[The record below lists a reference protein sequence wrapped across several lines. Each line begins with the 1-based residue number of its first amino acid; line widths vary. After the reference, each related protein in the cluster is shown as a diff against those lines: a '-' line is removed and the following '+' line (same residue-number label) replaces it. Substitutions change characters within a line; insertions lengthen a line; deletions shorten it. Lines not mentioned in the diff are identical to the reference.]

1 MPLTWDQ
8 ISSITEKK
16 FLPKLY
22 DNIFEANPTLN
33 HLKKKSYE
41 KAEGG
46 TSVMVPLNYAQ
57 NEASDWYSGEETLDT
72 TDNETITA
80 AEYAWKQIYSNITV
94 KRLDENKNAGDRAI
108 LNFVKQKTMIAEK
121 TLEDK
126 LSTGVFS
133 DGTNTKSI
141 VGLRYIT
148 GTANSVGGISQT
160 TYSWWQ
166 GQVDSTTTTMNLRVL
181 HRLYNLCTFGSDA
194 PDLIPTTRALY
205 DIYFSLLQPQQRFM
219 DEKKASAGF
228 ENLLFKGAPVVVD
241 AHVTAAH
248 LHMINSKYLHLM
260 PHKDE
265 DMRFD
270 PFIKPV
276 NQNVKTAK
284 IYWTGIFGSSNNR
297 MHGKF
302 SALVA

>member
-41 KAEGG
+41 KADGG
-46 TSVMVPLNYAQ
+46 TSVMIPLNYAQ

-72 TDNETITA
+72 NDNETITS
-80 AEYAWKQIYSNITV
+80 AEYNWRQIYSNITV
-94 KRLDENKNAGDRAI
+94 KRIDENKNSGDRAI

-126 LSTGVFS
+126 LSTGIFS
-133 DGTNTKSI
+133 DGTNAKSI
-141 VGLRYIT
+141 LGLRYIT
-148 GTANSVGGISQT
+148 GTANSVGGISQS

-166 GQVDSTTTTMNLRVL
+166 GQVDATTTTLSIRAMQRLHNLSS
-181 HRLYNLCTFGSDA
+181 FGNDMV
-194 PDLIPTTRALY
+194 DLITTTRSIY
-205 DIYFSLLQPQQRFM
+205 DIYFGLLQPQQRFM

-228 ENLLFKGAPVVVD
+228 ENLLFKGCPLVID
-241 AHVTAAH
+241 AHCPTA
-248 LHMINSKYLHLM
+248 HMHFLNSKYLHLM

-270 PFIKPV
+270 PFIKPT
-276 NQNVKTAK
+276 NQNVRTAK

-297 MHGKF
+297 MHAKF
-302 SALVA
+302 TGIVG